1 MSPTPDQLQET
12 LVQERRN
19 TEEFRA
25 KARAA
30 RKARDYEAAREHAE
44 AAEYAERQA
53 EKAGRDL
60 TAMMLQEAG

>member
-1 MSPTPDQLQET
+1 MPTPDQLQET
-12 LVQERRN
+12 LVQEPRN
-19 TEEFRA
+19 AEEFRA

-30 RKARDYEAAREHAE
+30 RKACDYEAAREHAE